1 MKSKIFGGYSVNNEN
16 KVRVNTIIDDKQ
28 GSLNDIDAI

>member
-16 KVRVNTIIDDKQ
+16 KVRMNTIIDDKQ